1 MATDLINILALA
13 SFDSADIETS
23 YQKLNSTP
31 FAYPTQLMVITNDST
46 EPVII
51 SIDGVT
57 DQIYVAKNT
66 VRNIYAQQTAQPL
79 ANKSAFAAQTTV
91 WIRGSTAGSGTIA
104 LEAYYNQP

>member
-1 MATDLINILALA
+1 MATDLIKILALS
-13 SFDSADIETS
+13 SFDSADIGTT
-23 YQKLNSTP
+23 YAKINSTP
-31 FAYPTQLMVITNDST
+31 FAYPVQLMVITNDST

-66 VRNIYAQQTAQPL
+66 VRNIYAQQTAQPSGS
-79 ANKSAFAAQTTV
+79 KSAFPAQLTV
-91 WIRGSTAGSGTIA
+91 WVRGATAGSGTIA